1 MNTYEITFQRENG
14 TTGSDRFTA
23 ATEAQARR
31 DFREVYRHGNGQII
45 KAELIS
51 TGTLATKEQER
62 KALEKIKKIVE
73 ELGKGSYI
81 GTAFA
86 GCFEIAESNIEND
99 FADSMKER
107 YEQAKEDADHFKS
120 ASDTLSKEVDSL
132 REENRTLK
140 EKSLTPQERAE
151 YEQKRRRD
159 LEETAAKLGISP
171 GRLEEIHKAARQP
184 NDTRRMNRAQAHAI
198 LRAALDKLGKGFLDS
213 LKTEN
218 YREALDT
225 VQDIDGMSDEDF
237 STLLARRMDILDDE
251 ERQEAQRVISK
262 MIECWNYDG
271 EEPLSLRE
279 EILLTVQSM
288 VRAHNYR
295 AET

>member
-1 MNTYEITFQRENG
+1 MGR
-14 TTGSDRFTA
+14 
-23 ATEAQARR
+23 
-31 DFREVYRHGNGQII
+31 
-45 KAELIS
+45 
-51 TGTLATKEQER
+51 
-62 KALEKIKKIVE
+62 
-73 ELGKGSYI
+73 
-81 GTAFA
+81 
-86 GCFEIAESNIEND
+86 
-99 FADSMKER
+99 
-107 YEQAKEDADHFKS
+107 
-120 ASDTLSKEVDSL
+120 
-132 REENRTLK
+132 
-140 EKSLTPQERAE
+140 SLTPQERAE

-171 GRLEEIHKAARQP
+171 ERLEEIHKAARQP

-225 VQDIDGMSDEDF
+225 VQDIDGMSNEDF

-251 ERQEAQRVISK
+251 ERQRVISK

-295 AET
+295 AGT

>member
-31 DFREVYRHGNGQII
+31 DFKEVYRHGNGHIT
-45 KAELIS
+45 KVELVS
-51 TGTLATKEQER
+51 TEVPATKEQER

-73 ELGKGSYI
+73 ELGEGSYI

-120 ASDTLSKEVDSL
+120 TADTLSKEVDSL

-140 EKSLTPQERAE
+140 EKSLTTAE
-151 YEQKRRRD
+151 AGAIKSIIHH
-159 LEETAAKLGISP
+159 AKL
-171 GRLEEIHKAARQP
+171 EAARIADDAAQKIVELADDP
-184 NDTRRMNRAQAHAI
+184 ESAGFRQAVQDNRA
-198 LRAALDKLGKGFLDS
+198 GKKRLQECGVLIQ
-213 LKTEN
+213 
-218 YREALDT
+218 R
-225 VQDIDGMSDEDF
+225 
-237 STLLARRMDILDDE
+237 LL
-251 ERQEAQRVISK
+251 
-262 MIECWNYDG
+262 
-271 EEPLSLRE
+271 
-279 EILLTVQSM
+279 
-288 VRAHNYR
+288 
-295 AET
+295 ETMN

>member
-140 EKSLTPQERAE
+140 EKSLTTAE
-151 YEQKRRRD
+151 AGAIKSIIHH
-159 LEETAAKLGISP
+159 AKL
-171 GRLEEIHKAARQP
+171 EAARIADDAAQKIVELADDP
-184 NDTRRMNRAQAHAI
+184 KSAGFRQAVQDNRA
-198 LRAALDKLGKGFLDS
+198 GKKRLQ
-213 LKTEN
+213 EC
-218 YREALDT
+218 
-225 VQDIDGMSDEDF
+225 
-237 STLLARRMDILDDE
+237 DILI
-251 ERQEAQRVISK
+251 QR
-262 MIECWNYDG
+262 
-271 EEPLSLRE
+271 
-279 EILLTVQSM
+279 LL
-288 VRAHNYR
+288 
-295 AET
+295 ETMN